1 MIGEVR
7 NWEEENIR
15 LLCSTVAPWPDAR
28 AKKNR
33 TLLKPDCLLWPLPL
47 ITGKVSQRFHCP
59 E

>member
-28 AKKNR
+28 AKKR
-33 TLLKPDCLLWPLPL
+33 THPSEAGLFVVALASYYGASVATVSLP
-47 ITGKVSQRFHCP
+47 
-59 E
+59 